1 MSRGLGDVYKRQ
13 VESLAIL
20 VIPTV
25 YKDIVAFVFLIVV
38 LLIRPGGFMRHKV

>member
-1 MSRGLGDVYKRQ
+1 MGRTTATTSM
-13 VESLAIL
+13 I
-20 VIPTV
+20 TV